1 MSWLKEFHYR
11 IYEFCPVPLFYFL
24 FFFVNVLVISIIC
37 IDDVGG
43 CKGQHTC
50 YITTVEDANNL
61 TWDSVLVWTK
71 TDTAASN
78 EDVFCVSDNDVRKK
92 LEVAARNKKLV
103 TLKYKND
110 FILWRWECNG
120 GTSIIVD
127 IEEE

>member
-1 MSWLKEFHYR
+1 MRWLKEFHYR
-11 IYEFCPVPLFYFL
+11 IDDYFL
-24 FFFVNVLVISIIC
+24 VIVVNFIIGMIVC
-37 IDDVGG
+37 GFLINDIGG

-50 YITTVEDANNL
+50 YITTVEDAENL

-92 LEVAARNKKLV
+92 LEVAARDKKLV
-103 TLKYKND
+103 ILKYKND